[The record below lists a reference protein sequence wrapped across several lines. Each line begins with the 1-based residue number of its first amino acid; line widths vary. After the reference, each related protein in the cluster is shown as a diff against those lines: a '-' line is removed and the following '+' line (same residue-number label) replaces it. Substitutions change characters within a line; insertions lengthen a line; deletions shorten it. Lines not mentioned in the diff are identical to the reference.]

1 MPMQQQPQNQI
12 SGLLFRLDSVEKDI
26 VSLRQQLNLYEPVRE
41 NDLKLQIIK
50 DTTLRIESELG
61 KVKER
66 IESLNAK
73 MVAQEQESA
82 KRDAEQ
88 REANDKLQIKVLWG
102 VVSTVLAIGTAVLI
116 GYITHFFH

>member
-26 VSLRQQLNLYEPVRE
+26 VSLRQQLSLYEPVRE
-41 NDLKLQIIK
+41 NDLKLQSIK

-82 KRDAEQ
+82 KRDAAQ

>member
-73 MVAQEQESA
+73 MVAQEQESV

-88 REANDKLQIKVLWG
+88 REANDKLQIKVLLG

>member
-1 MPMQQQPQNQI
+1 MQQQPQDQI

-26 VSLRQQLNLYEPVRE
+26 VSLRQQLSLYEPVRE
-41 NDLKLQIIK
+41 NDLKLQSIK

-66 IESLNAK
+66 IESLNTK
-73 MVAQEQESA
+73 MVVQEQESA
-82 KRDAEQ
+82 RRDAAQ

-102 VVSTVLAIGTAVLI
+102 IVSTVVAIGTAVLI